1 MSDFLSMTA
10 AQVEALPEAKAAE
23 VLAAWV
29 KAKQTALPEA
39 LVQSKSK
46 PHAKLA
52 KKALYQLK
60 SGGAAVADVKP
71 AATDT
76 VAPLP
81 SKEDDAMLGTMSP
94 VLGTG
99 DRALFFARPLRNAG
113 GIEIYQAIISDE
125 FGIVQFD
132 RAQTNRAT
140 YRTRIKELRAQTD
153 MSLVFVPLERII
165 EELGRAMTLNDRSR
179 TNIPAEMADGLNRL
193 GVVPLDPDWK
203 VPALE
208 SGDAK
213 AIAGSAKLHDE
224 AEIKQ
229 WMPPEKDLT
238 AMADHAAE
246 VKDDTG
252 KQQAKAAELAAAFF
266 TPAMRQVYGRR
277 LWSMGELFEAT
288 NRAEA
293 AALARATARHV
304 FHTTEA
310 SPFATQLF
318 VKAFELASKPNPADL
333 LKDLLAKAPA
343 APKLGAPELK

>member
-10 AQVEALPEAKAAE
+10 AQVEALPEAKATE

-71 AATDT
+71 ATDD
-76 VAPLP
+76 VSPLP
-81 SKEDDAMLGTMSP
+81 SKDDDAMLGTMSP

-125 FGIVQFD
+125 FGIAQFD

-140 YRTRIKELRAQTD
+140 YRKRIKELRAQTD
-153 MSLVFVPLERII
+153 MSLVYVPLERII

-179 TNIPAEMADGLNRL
+179 TNIPAEMADGLTRL

-208 SGDAK
+208 AGDAK
-213 AIAGSAKLHDE
+213 AIADSAKLHDE
-224 AEIKQ
+224 PEIKQ

-246 VKDDTG
+246 VKDDAA
-252 KQQAKAAELAAAFF
+252 KQQAKAAELATAFF
-266 TPAMRQVYGRR
+266 TPAIRQLYGRR
-277 LWSMGELFEAT
+277 VWSMAELFDASS
-288 NRAEA
+288 RAEA
-293 AALARATARHV
+293 AGLARATARHV
-304 FHTTEA
+304 FHTTDA

-318 VKAFELASKPNPADL
+318 VKAFELASKPNPADV
-333 LKDLLAKAPA
+333 LKGLLANAPA
-343 APKLGAPELK
+343 APKLGAPEPK